1 MAEEDLETLKMIKKK
16 LNSSLFISQ
25 HQLLLFY
32 LIVVISNN
40 KISILNKKWLT
51 LREISH
57 VFIENK
63 RWLSWISK
71 S

>member
-16 LNSSLFISQ
+16 LISSQFISQ

-57 VFIENK
+57 VLIENK

>member
-57 VFIENK
+57 VLIENK